1 MFGIIIKNT
10 IKTII
15 TTKKGGLIHDRLF
28 TRSGVQEY
36 ANMESIETLH
46 AQLSHSLSQA
56 VASTANL
63 LVAPTTSL
71 VQALQQH
78 VKSAQIDQKAEKPNI

>member
-1 MFGIIIKNT
+1 
-10 IKTII
+10 
-15 TTKKGGLIHDRLF
+15 
-28 TRSGVQEY
+28 
-36 ANMESIETLH
+36 MESIETLH

-78 VKSAQIDQKAEKPNI
+78 VESAQIDQKAEILNI